1 MLTHYFKKSW
11 VSRDQILIPGTD
23 LAITRGYA
31 LFDYLRTYDQVLFH
45 LDDHIER
52 LFRTASIINL
62 NPPFSKEE
70 ITAIVRKGIIRNAP
84 YARELDV
91 KIVVTGGDSLDG
103 ISVQEGAQNFYVL
116 FGSIT
121 PHDDAYFTTPRKLIT
136 RPSTRIFTDA
146 KSSVYLGPLVYR
158 AAAKQAGAVEIL
170 NVSLSGIVSEC
181 MRANIFFCTDDEVIV
196 PIDDILLGI
205 TRQVI
210 ITQLKQAGL
219 KVTERTVT
227 IDEVFQMKGAWI
239 SGSGIE
245 IIPIQEI
252 DGAVLGD
259 RSIPALAVRAIELFR
274 TYTRNYPRH

>member
-1 MLTHYFKKSW
+1 
-11 VSRDQILIPGTD
+11 
-23 LAITRGYA
+23 
-31 LFDYLRTYDQVLFH
+31 
-45 LDDHIER
+45 
-52 LFRTASIINL
+52 
-62 NPPFSKEE
+62 
-70 ITAIVRKGIIRNAP
+70 
-84 YARELDV
+84 
-91 KIVVTGGDSLDG
+91 
-103 ISVQEGAQNFYVL
+103 
-116 FGSIT
+116 
-121 PHDDAYFTTPRKLIT
+121 
-136 RPSTRIFTDA
+136 
-146 KSSVYLGPLVYR
+146 
-158 AAAKQAGAVEIL
+158 
-170 NVSLSGIVSEC
+170 

-259 RSIPALAVRAIELFR
+259 GSIPALAVRAIELFR